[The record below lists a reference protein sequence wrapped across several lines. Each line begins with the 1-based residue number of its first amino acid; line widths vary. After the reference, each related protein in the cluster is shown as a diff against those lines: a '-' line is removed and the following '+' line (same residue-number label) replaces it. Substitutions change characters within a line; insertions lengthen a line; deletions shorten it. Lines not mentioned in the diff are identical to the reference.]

1 MTFWA
6 KSLIYP
12 QEEINFY
19 WGGTMRGVFI
29 KAKIFIVFLLCLAF
43 FFCNLSPL
51 KKEANVVM
59 LEGPIFENS
68 AKIFYYKGRVQNK
81 GGGKALWLK
90 IYIYIRDSAGNLL
103 AQEETYADDYELEP
117 GKTSAW
123 DVIFS
128 YDEHSLRAAMDQTKT
143 TYKIEWDEEK

>member
-1 MTFWA
+1 MKT
-6 KSLIYP
+6 KLLIMP
-12 QEEINFY
+12 
-19 WGGTMRGVFI
+19 
-29 KAKIFIVFLLCLAF
+29 LLCLTF
-43 FFCNLSPL
+43 FFCNLFPV

-59 LEGPIFENS
+59 VEGPIFESS
-68 AKIFYYKGRVQNK
+68 ATIIYYKGRVQNK

-117 GKTSAW
+117 GETSAW

-128 YDEHSLRAAMDQTKT
+128 YDEYSLRDAMDQTKT